1 MPKGILKRWN
11 AEKGFG
17 FLEPSDGGEDV
28 FCHVSA
34 MVDGEGSVREGD
46 LCSYKMTYD
55 ERKGKERAADVAFVE
70 GEDEAGKAG
79 TTVAMTVITVVTAD
93 VAAAVTTAAVVTAVA
108 TEAVVVVKAAMTATA
123 TATAKM
129 GAGARAGATA
139 TMMITMI
146 GEVAETSTELRAPL
160 S

>member
-55 ERKGKERAADVAFVE
+55 ERKGKERAADVVLCGGGGRGRKGRDNSRDDSDHSRDRGRGRGRDDSRSRDRGRHRGRGGRE
-70 GEDEAGKAG
+70 GGNDSYRHSYRENGRRGSGRGDRDYDDNDDRRG
-79 TTVAMTVITVVTAD
+79 
-93 VAAAVTTAAVVTAVA
+93 
-108 TEAVVVVKAAMTATA
+108 
-123 TATAKM
+123 
-129 GAGARAGATA
+129 R
-139 TMMITMI
+139 
-146 GEVAETSTELRAPL
+146 
-160 S
+160 